1 MQFYNL
7 VAELVAKKYPEHV
20 ESVVGNDLNLV
31 GYHGGQDGLS
41 FGLDGIAMHIPYICK
56 SQR

>member
-1 MQFYNL
+1 

-20 ESVVGNDLNLV
+20 ELVVGNDLNLV

-41 FGLDGIAMHIPYICK
+41 FGLDGIAMHIPYIYK